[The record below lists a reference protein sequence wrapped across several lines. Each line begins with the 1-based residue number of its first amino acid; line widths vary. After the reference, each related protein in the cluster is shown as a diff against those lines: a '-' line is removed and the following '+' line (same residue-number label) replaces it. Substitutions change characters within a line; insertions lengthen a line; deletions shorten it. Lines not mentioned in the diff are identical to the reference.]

1 MQILLLLIG
10 VLFNVIWLRTLKREL
25 IKGTNYRL
33 IGVLLAYLLFFMMIL
48 IGFELDKINVFVA
61 FVMLMSWA
69 MTGLLSWPE
78 IWRFIK
84 IYRQYID

>member
-1 MQILLLLIG
+1 MQILLLSIG
-10 VLFNVIWLRTLKREL
+10 VLFNVIWLSTLKREL

-48 IGFELDKINVFVA
+48 IGFELDKINAFVA

-84 IYRQYID
+84 IYRQYTD

>member
-61 FVMLMSWA
+61 FVILMSWA
-69 MTGLLSWPE
+69 MTSLLSWPE

-84 IYRQYID
+84 IYRQYTD